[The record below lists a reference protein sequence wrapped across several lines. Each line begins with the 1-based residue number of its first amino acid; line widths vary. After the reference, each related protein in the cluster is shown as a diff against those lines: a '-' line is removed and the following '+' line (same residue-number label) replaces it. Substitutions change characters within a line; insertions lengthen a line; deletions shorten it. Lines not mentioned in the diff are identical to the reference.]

1 MRLCVYNATHLASA
15 MEINKFISA
24 ALGLVRFFILD
35 FRNKGDASNINRPPK
50 RSNGG
55 KMAKK
60 SINILD
66 KDYIHWVKELS
77 SRYRKSQIKA
87 AVKVNSEMLRYY
99 WELGRDIVTKQAE
112 NKYGSNFYGT
122 LSTDLKKAIPN
133 AEGLSP
139 SNIRYSKRFFQL
151 YSPVLENLQQAAEKL
166 KRENLQQV
174 AEKSQSPL
182 ERLESTLFSVPWG
195 HHMLLIDKCS
205 DAPQKALFFARQT
218 IENGWSR
225 SSLLNAL
232 STDLYERQG
241 KALTNFERT
250 LPAET
255 SDLAQ
260 ELTKDPYNFAFMGI
274 TGRYNEKL
282 LKDSLLNNI
291 TRFLVELGT
300 GFAYV
305 GREYGIMV
313 GEREKFMDL
322 LFYNLN
328 LSCYVVVEVKI
339 GRFEFADIGQLGGY
353 MVACNHILKKEG
365 RDNPTIGLL
374 ICKEK
379 DKVQAQYALESS
391 TQPISIS
398 EYELEKFYP
407 EKVEGTMP
415 TTEELEQRLS
425 SL

>member
-1 MRLCVYNATHLASA
+1 
-15 MEINKFISA
+15 
-24 ALGLVRFFILD
+24 
-35 FRNKGDASNINRPPK
+35 
-50 RSNGG
+50 
-55 KMAKK
+55 MAKK

-66 KDYIHWVKELS
+66 KDYTRWVKDLS

-87 AVKVNSEMLRYY
+87 AVRVNSEMLRYY
-99 WELGRDIVTKQAE
+99 WELGRDIMERDAE
-112 NKYGSNFYGT
+112 NKYGSNFYGM
-122 LSTDLKKAIPN
+122 LSADLKKSIPN
-133 AEGLSP
+133 SEGLSP

-151 YSPVLENLQQAAEKL
+151 YSPII
-166 KRENLQQV
+166 ENLQQV
-174 AEKSQSPL
+174 AEKLEHRNFQQVAEKSLTPL
-182 ERLESTLFSVPWG
+182 EWLESTLFAVPWG
-195 HHMLLIDKCS
+195 HHMLLVDKCS
-205 DAPQKALFFARQT
+205 ENPQKALFFARQT
-218 IENGWSR
+218 VENGWSR
-225 SSLLNAL
+225 ASLLNAL
-232 STDLYERQG
+232 SSDLYERQG

-250 LPAET
+250 LPAAT

-260 ELTKDPYNFAFMGI
+260 ELTKDPYDFAFTGI

-407 EKVEGTMP
+407 EKIEGTMP
-415 TTEELEQRLS
+415 TIEELEQKLS
-425 SL
+425 SF

>member
-1 MRLCVYNATHLASA
+1 MS
-15 MEINKFISA
+15 
-24 ALGLVRFFILD
+24 
-35 FRNKGDASNINRPPK
+35 
-50 RSNGG
+50 
-55 KMAKK
+55 KK

-112 NKYGSNFYGT
+112 SKWGSGFMKNLSRDLKAQIPSATCFSPTNILYMKNFY
-122 LSTDLKKAIPN
+122 LMYRP
-133 AEGLSP
+133 
-139 SNIRYSKRFFQL
+139 Y
-151 YSPVLENLQQAAEKL
+151 LENVPKIGEQKEDFPIT
-166 KRENLQQV
+166 QQV
-174 AEKSQSPL
+174 VEQIAHDI
-182 ERLESTLFSVPWG
+182 FSIPWG
-195 HHMLLIDKCS
+195 HHVVLMDKFKEN
-205 DAPQKALFFARQT
+205 PQKALFFARQT
-218 IENGWSR
+218 VENGWSR

-260 ELTKDPYNFAFMGI
+260 ELTKDPYNFAFTGI

-415 TTEELEQRLS
+415 SIEEIEKRLCEVP
-425 SL
+425 L